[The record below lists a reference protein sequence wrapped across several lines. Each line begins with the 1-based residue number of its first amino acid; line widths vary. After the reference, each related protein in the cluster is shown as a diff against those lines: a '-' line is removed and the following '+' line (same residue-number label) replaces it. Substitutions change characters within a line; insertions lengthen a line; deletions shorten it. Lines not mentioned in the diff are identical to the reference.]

1 MRKII
6 FQFRVIISENKN
18 HPLAIRK
25 SNQSNWL
32 QKLENVT
39 GQPLKAKPPMTRS
52 VFFLLDCS
60 GSMSSNNKLQFAK
73 SGGIEYAMEAN
84 SKGYKIGLISFG
96 NNAKKILDLQ
106 DNIENFKI
114 QISNI
119 EIDGSTNL
127 TDAIRIAGEILSTN
141 IGERIIFVVTD
152 GFPDNSNSAIS
163 EAQLAAKSGIE
174 IMTLG
179 TDDADLNFLN
189 SIATK
194 KEFSKKVNRQDFQQG
209 IKDMAKLLPTPL
221 SISLKTRQT
230 NND

>member
-1 MRKII
+1 M
-6 FQFRVIISENKN
+6 SENKN
-18 HPLAIRK
+18 HPLAVRK
-25 SNQSNWL
+25 TNQSNWL

-39 GQPLKAKPPMTRS
+39 GQPIKAKPPMTSS

-60 GSMSSNNKLQFAK
+60 GSMSSNNKLQFAIN
-73 SGGIEYAMEAN
+73 GGIEYAMDAN

-96 NNAKKILDLQ
+96 SSAKKILDLQ
-106 DNIENFKI
+106 DKIENFKI
-114 QISNI
+114 QISNL
-119 EIDGSTNL
+119 EVEGSTNL
-127 TDAIRIAGEILSTN
+127 TDAIRIAREILSAN

-163 EAQLAAKSGIE
+163 EAKLAANSGIE

-194 KEFSKKVNRQDFQQG
+194 KEFSRRVNRQDFQQG
-209 IKDMAKLLPTPL
+209 IKDMSKLLP
-221 SISLKTRQT
+221 SKRKE
-230 NND
+230 

>member
-1 MRKII
+1 M
-6 FQFRVIISENKN
+6 SENKN
-18 HPLAIRK
+18 HPLAVRK
-25 SNQSNWL
+25 TNQSNWL

-39 GQPLKAKPPMTRS
+39 GQPIKASPPKTSS

-73 SGGIEYAMEAN
+73 NGGIEYAMDAN

-96 NNAKKILDLQ
+96 SSAKKILDLQ
-106 DNIENFKI
+106 DKIENFKI
-114 QISNI
+114 QILNLKV
-119 EIDGSTNL
+119 EGSTNL
-127 TDAIRIAGEILSTN
+127 TDAIHIAREILSAN
-141 IGERIIFVVTD
+141 IGERIIFIVTD
-152 GFPDNSNSAIS
+152 GFPDNSDSAIS
-163 EAQLAAKSGIE
+163 EAKLAAKSGIE

-209 IKDMAKLLPTPL
+209 IKDMSKLLP
-221 SISLKTRQT
+221 SKR
-230 NND
+230 

>member
-1 MRKII
+1 M
-6 FQFRVIISENKN
+6 SENKN
-18 HPLAIRK
+18 HPLQRISK
-25 SNQSNWL
+25 SNQSDL
-32 QKLENVT
+32 LKKFEQISGKPVT
-39 GQPLKAKPPMTRS
+39 VRQPMTSS

-73 SGGIEYAMEAN
+73 NGGIEYAMDAN

-96 NNAKKILDLQ
+96 SSAKKILDLQ
-106 DNIENFKI
+106 DKIENFKI
-114 QISNI
+114 QISNL
-119 EIDGSTNL
+119 EVEGSTNL
-127 TDAIRIAGEILSTN
+127 TDAIRIAREILFAN

-194 KEFSKKVNRQDFQQG
+194 KEFSKKVNRQDFRQG
-209 IKDMAKLLPTPL
+209 IKDMSKLLP
-221 SISLKTRQT
+221 IKRK
-230 NND
+230 N